1 MSASN
6 RKLTAEEQVE
16 LDVWLDLKQI
26 QLNHRT
32 RRYLSDVVHIAQL
45 YKNVL
50 GKFVDLRNYTS
61 HGNFDLKLINW
72 ESFNLK
78 VLRRTGIILRR
89 TSLVQLALGEIN
101 ALRYILFHLMRLEK
115 NGINENVDT
124 AGLLSPTRAR
134 SQPDP
139 VRQQLSARSQP
150 DPVRYQQSGSKN
162 AGKAHSEYSDDS
174 LVLSNTRANCGDLN
188 TSTMQR
194 NSDDSATIKRL
205 NQKIEYF
212 QNALREKDNR
222 IEQLLTHLS
231 KLTEHIMSIEM
242 ARKDYQEPYTE
253 QQQGD
258 KLQ

>member
-6 RKLTAEEQVE
+6 RKLNAEEQVE
-16 LDVWLDLKQI
+16 LDLWLDVKQI

-78 VLRRTGIILRR
+78 VLRRTGIILKR
-89 TSLVQLALGEIN
+89 TALVQLALGEIN

-124 AGLLSPTRAR
+124 AGLLSSSKAL

-139 VRQQLSARSQP
+139 VRGQLSARSQP

-162 AGKAHSEYSDDS
+162 AGKANSEYSDDR
-174 LVLSNTRANCGDLN
+174 LVLSNTRANCGDLIS
-188 TSTMQR
+188 STMQR
-194 NSDDSATIKRL
+194 KSDDSSTIKKM
-205 NQKIEYF
+205 NQKIEYL
-212 QNALREKDNR
+212 QDALREKDRR
-222 IEQLLTHLS
+222 IEQLLAHLS
-231 KLTEHIMSIEM
+231 KLTAHIMSIEM

>member
-1 MSASN
+1 MSAD
-6 RKLTAEEQVE
+6 EHVE
-16 LDVWLDLKQI
+16 LDLWLDQKQI

-50 GKFVDLRNYTS
+50 GKFVDLKNYTS

-89 TSLVQLALGEIN
+89 PSLVQLALGELN
-101 ALRYILFHLMRLEK
+101 ALRYILFHLMRLQK

-139 VRQQLSARSQP
+139 VRYQQL
-150 DPVRYQQSGSKN
+150 QSGSKN
-162 AGKAHSEYSDDS
+162 AGKGNLEYTDDS
-174 LVLSNTRANCGDLN
+174 LVLTNTRANCGDVMS
-188 TSTMQR
+188 TTMQR
-194 NSDDSATIKRL
+194 NSDDSSNINTL
-205 NQKIEYF
+205 NQKIQYF
-212 QNALREKDNR
+212 QDLLREKDKH
-222 IEQLLTHLS
+222 IDQLLTHLS
-231 KLTEHIMSIEM
+231 KLTARIMAIEFE
-242 ARKDYQEPYTE
+242 RKDE
-253 QQQGD
+253 QQQS
-258 KLQ
+258 